1 MALITD
7 PTQAEGAAPGAAG
20 AGALIIDSDTERFA
34 ADVIEASAETPVI
47 VDFWAPWCGPCKQLS
62 PVLEKLVNQY
72 AGAVRMVKINVDE
85 NQALAQQLRVQSI
98 PMVYAFK
105 DGRPVD
111 AFTGALPES
120 QLKQFI
126 ERLTGGAGSP
136 IDQGLE
142 QAKAALDAGDAQ
154 TAGGMY
160 SEILKAEPANGIAA
174 GGLARALMASGAPD
188 RAKEFLDSLPP
199 EVQSHAEVAA
209 ARSALELAEASSHSG
224 ETDELRAKVEAN
236 PKDLQARFDLAVAL
250 YGAGDAEAAI
260 DELVEIVRRNREWN
274 EQAARNQLIKIF
286 DALGPT
292 DPLTVAGRRKMSS
305 VLFS

>member
-7 PTQAEGAAPGAAG
+7 PSQTGGAAASAAQ
-20 AGALIIDSDTERFA
+20 AGALIIDSDTEHFA
-34 ADVIEASAETPVI
+34 ADVIDASADVPVI

-62 PVLEKLVNQY
+62 PLLEKLVNQY

-85 NQALAQQLRVQSI
+85 NQALAQQMRVQSI

-136 IDQGLE
+136 IDNALE

-154 TAGGMY
+154 TAGGIY
-160 SEILKAEPANGIAA
+160 SEIFKAEPTNGIAA
-174 GGLARALMASGAPD
+174 GGLARALMATNAAD
-188 RAKEFLDSLPP
+188 RT
-199 EVQSHAEVAA
+199 
-209 ARSALELAEASSHSG
+209 R
-224 ETDELRAKVEAN
+224 
-236 PKDLQARFDLAVAL
+236 
-250 YGAGDAEAAI
+250 
-260 DELVEIVRRNREWN
+260 
-274 EQAARNQLIKIF
+274 
-286 DALGPT
+286 
-292 DPLTVAGRRKMSS
+292 
-305 VLFS
+305 